1 MRGLVGRGV
10 AAGGGAVSAR
20 PASARVLRARAQERL
35 DDMLQSQLEI
45 ARVQAEG
52 WRNFLASATALLAAV
67 LVLKGRENVAELPPA
82 YRVAV
87 VAAMSLGLVV
97 LLASAFAAASAAHGR
112 PGEELVAANGASL
125 LRWERQEV
133 RRIGRLTVLARWLA
147 VGGVL
152 AVAAGVMVTWAAPA
166 GGSGA
171 GGGAVS
177 VQTRSGAVC
186 GELVASDA
194 EGVTVRVAA
203 PGGGRDTLRRLAWG
217 TEALGAAPVDAC

>member
-1 MRGLVGRGV
+1 MSG
-10 AAGGGAVSAR
+10 R

-35 DDMLQSQLEI
+35 DDMLQSQLAI

-82 YRVAV
+82 YRLAV
-87 VAAMSLGLVV
+87 VGAMSAGLAA

-112 PGEELVAANGASL
+112 PGRELVAANGASL

-147 VGGVL
+147 VAGVL
-152 AVAAGVMVTWAAPA
+152 AIAAGVMLTWLAPA
-166 GGSGA
+166 GGGA
-171 GGGAVS
+171 ASAVS

-194 EGVTVRVAA
+194 EGVTVRVAP
-203 PGGGRDTLRRLAWG
+203 PGGGQDALRRLAWG
-217 TEALGAAPVDAC
+217 TEALGAAPAGAC

>member
-1 MRGLVGRGV
+1 MSGR
-10 AAGGGAVSAR
+10 A
-20 PASARVLRARAQERL
+20 ASARVMRARAQERL

-67 LVLKGRENVAELPPA
+67 LVLKGRENVAELPSG
-82 YRVAV
+82 YRLAV

-112 PGEELVAANGASL
+112 PGQELVAANGASL

-152 AVAAGVMVTWAAPA
+152 AVAAGVMLTWAAPA
-166 GGSGA
+166 AGGP
-171 GGGAVS
+171 GGAVS

-203 PGGGRDTLRRLAWG
+203 PGGGPGTLRRLAWG
-217 TEALGAAPVDAC
+217 SEASGAAPVDGC

>member
-1 MRGLVGRGV
+1 MRGLVGRG
-10 AAGGGAVSAR
+10 AAARGGAVSGRA
-20 PASARVLRARAQERL
+20 ASARVMRARAQERL

-67 LVLKGRENVAELPPA
+67 LVLKGRENVAELPSG
-82 YRVAV
+82 YRLAV

-112 PGEELVAANGASL
+112 PGQELVAANGASL

-152 AVAAGVMVTWAAPA
+152 AVAAGVMLTWAAPA
-166 GGSGA
+166 AGGP
-171 GGGAVS
+171 GGAVS

-203 PGGGRDTLRRLAWG
+203 PGGGPGALRRLAWG
-217 TEALGAAPVDAC
+217 SEASGAAPVDGC